1 LMQCDA
7 KGGAGERCWSAD
19 TSGCLLASEPS
30 SSNSPMG
37 VKDAVAVELDSRPR
51 KTLLVIDDVAE
62 NRAMLVDLL
71 APLGF
76 ELSEAASGS
85 EALELLP

>member
-1 LMQCDA
+1 
-7 KGGAGERCWSAD
+7 
-19 TSGCLLASEPS
+19 
-30 SSNSPMG
+30 MG